1 MNQTLRQ
8 TDEDIAV
15 LSRRHL
21 EAIVAIDSQSDER
34 SHSIPSTEGQK
45 ALADW
50 LAGFFDAQGCG
61 TEVDALANVVASIP
75 GRGVGAS
82 QAPLAL
88 MVHLDTSRGTQAVP
102 ALQHEPR
109 WNGTRIPYPANERLW
124 VDVENYPAA
133 KEFIGQDIL
142 FGPGDAPFGLDDKL
156 GLAHLMT
163 LVVLLRTNPEIPHP
177 PLLIVCRPDEE
188 IGRMAAVEGVA
199 ELLRKKGVRRG
210 FTIDGILP
218 FEVNVENF
226 NASQGSVVFADRPS
240 ELTHEPHSRLCR
252 VFIGGVNT
260 HGCTAKAEGFR
271 AATRLAAELLER
283 LRADSVFPARIVP
296 LAFQSM
302 PLRDCDAELT
312 LAVGGESPEAACEL
326 WGVLRHALESVV
338 GPHIKRGASFSIGE
352 PEPLTSDAPKSRA
365 TCDML
370 QFVGEFLTSHPLRAG
385 GRETREGAQGI
396 PTRSALPVDGDQARH
411 PPERFLARRLA
422 AREETCPHPSPKT
435 RPTATISTCRD
446 DKSRLT
452 AHPELLEWPR
462 ARRSGRDR
470 VPHPADPGRT
480 GVDPFLDRGIP
491 VANLEPGYFCA
502 GAGEEF
508 TLAQMMSAHARWLA
522 GLVAEIAQDNRGSA
536 ETLPRSGVHGRGA
549 MELDSDAN

>member
-1 MNQTLRQ
+1 
-8 TDEDIAV
+8 
-15 LSRRHL
+15 
-21 EAIVAIDSQSDER
+21 
-34 SHSIPSTEGQK
+34 
-45 ALADW
+45 
-50 LAGFFDAQGCG
+50 
-61 TEVDALANVVASIP
+61 
-75 GRGVGAS
+75 
-82 QAPLAL
+82 
-88 MVHLDTSRGTQAVP
+88 
-102 ALQHEPR
+102 
-109 WNGTRIPYPANERLW
+109 
-124 VDVENYPAA
+124 
-133 KEFIGQDIL
+133 
-142 FGPGDAPFGLDDKL
+142 
-156 GLAHLMT
+156 MT

-326 WGVLRHALESVV
+326 WGALRHALESVV

-352 PEPLTSDAPKSRA
+352 PEPLTSDAPQSRA

-370 QFVGEFLTSHPLRAG
+370 QFVGEFLTSHPGFVLAAEDSE
-385 GRETREGAQGI
+385 GREGYSNPFR
-396 PTRSALPVDGDQARH
+396 ALPVDGGIKLDIRLRDFS
-411 PPERFLARRLA
+411 PEGLA
-422 AREETCPHPSPKT
+422 AREEHVRTQAQKHGL
-435 RPTATISTCRD
+435 TATIS
-446 DKSRLT
+446 SQYVNMGPRLT

-462 ARRSGRDR
+462 RAAAAVGIESRILPIRG
-470 VPHPADPGRT
+470 GT

-491 VANLEPGYFCA
+491 VANLGTGYFA
-502 GAGEEF
+502 PESEKEF
-508 TLAQMMSAHARWLA
+508 TSLQMMSAHARWLA
-522 GLVAEIAQDNRGSA
+522 GLVAEIAQDNRG
-536 ETLPRSGVHGRGA
+536 
-549 MELDSDAN
+549 